1 MKTRLIVLG
10 LSLLAVSVQA
20 ARIKKSKI
28 PPAKARSATT
38 KPAAQAPAKTVAKPA
53 AKAETPIENPPAPTP
68 EPGDAKSS
76 TKKEEKATPTG
87 TAKKWLSTIPKFAE
101 DAKLWRKLIEEMK
114 DKHFKYGQLAVG
126 NRLITFFA
134 DLETKEFA
142 FRTIVDL
149 IDEGYPFPTRKFFIS
164 GDIEPM
170 AEDGFQDSYNLYKA
184 MVNVEKKTEK
194 WATYYFSKLN
204 KEKSP
209 KYLFYQAVD
218 LYRQKKLPEAVLI
231 LHKVL
236 ENYTKDPKQVVFAKK
251 VARTLARIYYEQGE
265 FEKAADIY
273 MSFLL
278 RTNPVTPS
286 DYMEAAWAFFRIRHY
301 DDALGVLYNMESK
314 AAHHLI
320 FLEKYIIRALVYRD
334 YCGVT
339 TTESLINSFE
349 KEFGA
354 VIDGIKMGEPLR
366 KFPILGR
373 VEHAET
379 AEYRQV
385 VKSLDELSREKAN
398 VEDLDSSVR
407 ELANYLYDSEIKMLA
422 RQKGLYED
430 AALETLA
437 NHLVILGESLRF
449 LKFDVAREKFN
460 PDRVFRPES
469 PKSKILVE
477 DIDELQ
483 FRLHWTQ
490 MGDYWRDERLNYKG
504 LIANIC
510 DEPEPIPGQENK
522 SAEQKDDKGSP
533 ADVSDELD
541 VVEDTL

>member
-1 MKTRLIVLG
+1 MKTRLAVLAF
-10 LSLLAVSVQA
+10 SLLAVSVQA
-20 ARIKKSKI
+20 ARVKKSKI
-28 PPAKARSATT
+28 PPAKPKAV
-38 KPAAQAPAKTVAKPA
+38 PAKAVSRA
-53 AKAETPIENPPAPTP
+53 AAPTP
-68 EPGDAKSS
+68 TPAPAEKPLAP
-76 TKKEEKATPTG
+76 EEKATPTG
-87 TAKKWLSTIPKFAE
+87 NAKKWLSTIPKFAE
-101 DAKLWRKLIEEMK
+101 DAKLWRKLIDEMK
-114 DKHFKYGQLAVG
+114 DKHFKYGQMAVG

-134 DLETKEFA
+134 DLDTKEFA
-142 FRTIVDL
+142 YRTIVDL

-164 GDIEPM
+164 GDIDPM
-170 AEDGFQDSYNLYKA
+170 AEDSFQDSYNLYKA

-204 KEKSP
+204 KDKSP
-209 KYLFYQAVD
+209 KYLFYQAVE
-218 LYRQKKLPEAVLI
+218 LYRQKKLPEAVQI
-231 LHKVL
+231 LLKVL
-236 ENYTKDPKQVVFAKK
+236 ENYTKDPKQVTFAKK

-301 DDALGVLYNMESK
+301 DDALGILYNMESK

-334 YCGVT
+334 YCGVS
-339 TTESLINSFE
+339 TTEALINSFE

-373 VEHAET
+373 VEHPET

-385 VKSLDELSREKAN
+385 VKSLDELTREKAN
-398 VEDLDSSVR
+398 IDALDSSVR
-407 ELANYLYDSEIKMLA
+407 EIATYLYDSEIKMLT

-460 PDRVFRPES
+460 PDRVFRPETK
-469 PKSKILVE
+469 KSAVLVE
-477 DIDELQ
+477 DVDEMQ

-504 LIANIC
+504 LVANVC

-522 SAEQKDDKGSP
+522 DGEGSKEDKGSP

-541 VVEDTL
+541 NAEDTL